1 MEQINYE
8 AIGRLVEA
16 LAQLRNKADESHL
29 LWVNNAFDGYGV
41 FNLVIYDD
49 KVDTSFYNLQYLKP
63 LEKPEDIAVCM
74 EQIKYAEGF
83 IDGFIACDK
92 YIKEQAEKAAKEA
105 EQKAKEEADR
115 VAAEFVG
122 SMNGEAIE
130 NEQEF

>member
-8 AIGRLVEA
+8 AIGRLYVA
-16 LAQLRNKADESHL
+16 LVNLRNKADKIGL
-29 LWVNNAFDGYGV
+29 LYVNYALCGDGD
-41 FNLVIYDD
+41 FNLVIYDN
-49 KVDTSFYNLQYLKP
+49 KVDERFYSSPYMKP

-83 IDGFIACDK
+83 VDGFVAGDK
-92 YIKEQAEKAAKEA
+92 YAKEQAEKAAKEA
-105 EQKAKEEADR
+105 EQKAAEEADR